1 MHTPTIALVVLA
13 SLGVVAAPAVA
24 GPRKKKAAAATGA
37 VSTFTTAVAP
47 IKKSAH
53 TDYGD
58 SFVLSRPGRAAA
70 SPLGD
75 AAPIVEL
82 RGLSTAQVG
91 AVVKANRIDLEY
103 CWLRLPA
110 AQRAATTAVLRLA
123 IDTAGSVTTA
133 DVTGVPD
140 AARGCIASAADG
152 WSFPTADIATDV
164 DYAVDL
170 R

>member
-13 SLGVVAAPAVA
+13 SFGVARAPAVA
-24 GPRKKKAAAATGA
+24 GPKKKKPAPAAT

-58 SFVLSRPGRAAA
+58 AFVLSRPVRAAA
-70 SPLGD
+70 TPLGD

-110 AQRAATTAVLRLA
+110 AQRTATTAVLRLA
-123 IDTAGSVTTA
+123 IDTSGSVTTA
-133 DVTGVPD
+133 EITGVPD

-152 WSFPTADIATDV
+152 WSFPTADIATDI